1 MWPVHIS
8 HLLFLL
14 FGPSLLSAQQPQCD
28 PGLQT
33 FHNDE
38 RLALFN
44 GHNELRKDIAEG
56 KQPNQQ
62 GKLPP
67 AKNMYRLIYDCDM
80 EVELMK
86 EMDQCTGRA
95 TLTETYG
102 QNFLV
107 LPAAIMPALG
117 GGNDPKSNRLK
128 VAMGV
133 WKGPQTYYGL
143 NNISDYDDN
152 RLYTFANMAHAKTL
166 RFGCGYKECNN
177 NADVH
182 ISCIYNLEGGYP
194 HSVIYEKGKACEKN
208 KDCTTYKGSKCDQKL
223 CVFEGKPP
231 VPGGGEN
238 KMCRGNKG
246 MTDPGR
252 TAILEA
258 HNKRRSQL
266 AKGQV
271 RNGKNPNNNNLK
283 TASYMPRMTYDCV
296 AETAAMDYAST
307 CALTKS
313 PENERKGY
321 GENVFIYNVPNA
333 VPADAFKAAAK
344 KWWDQIFLDGINWE
358 VVFKQSL
365 KDKPIDQKSFT
376 QMAWANSVKIG
387 CGIQT
392 CGMKSFVVCRY
403 SPP

>member
-8 HLLFLL
+8 VTE
-14 FGPSLLSAQQPQCD
+14 CD

-102 QNFLV
+102 QNFLKECERV
-107 LPAAIMPALG
+107 NFTRINSGTRHQRSKSGTFETNSENSKLPAAIMPALG

-231 VPGGGEN
+231 VPG
-238 KMCRGNKG
+238 
-246 MTDPGR
+246 
-252 TAILEA
+252 
-258 HNKRRSQL
+258 
-266 AKGQV
+266 
-271 RNGKNPNNNNLK
+271 
-283 TASYMPRMTYDCV
+283 
-296 AETAAMDYAST
+296 
-307 CALTKS
+307 
-313 PENERKGY
+313 
-321 GENVFIYNVPNA
+321 
-333 VPADAFKAAAK
+333 
-344 KWWDQIFLDGINWE
+344 
-358 VVFKQSL
+358 SL
-365 KDKPIDQKSFT
+365 VLFFYLHK
-376 QMAWANSVKIG
+376 
-387 CGIQT
+387 
-392 CGMKSFVVCRY
+392 Y
-403 SPP
+403 